1 MGKVIKPYDLMLQ
14 RWGKVTGLEL
24 MPTAEGLVAKTSL
37 LTDVEPRLW
46 QDARTP
52 DKRKEKADGR

>member
-1 MGKVIKPYDLMLQ
+1 MLQ

-24 MPTAEGLVAKTSL
+24 MPTGEGLVAKTSL

-52 DKRKEKADGR
+52 DTRKEKADGR